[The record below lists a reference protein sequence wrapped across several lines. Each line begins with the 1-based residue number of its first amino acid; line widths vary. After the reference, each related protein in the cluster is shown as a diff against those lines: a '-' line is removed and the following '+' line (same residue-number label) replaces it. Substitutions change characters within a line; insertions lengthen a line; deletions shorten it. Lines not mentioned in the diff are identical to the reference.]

1 MLYFYKM
8 TGRVVYILLVIFLF
22 IAACAGSKMEDDDE
36 LVEKYRQ
43 RIGCNQ
49 YSSLRP
55 AQGEFSDA
63 VEKCKDKLKSVEPDK
78 EIATALVYRSLNKDV
93 LFIHLAVRDETKR
106 IYSGAN
112 FLFDQKSEK
121 VLGYYKCY

>member
-1 MLYFYKM
+1 
-8 TGRVVYILLVIFLF
+8 VYILLLNLVL
-22 IAACAGSKMEDDDE
+22 IAGCASGKVGDDDE

-55 AQGEFSDA
+55 AQGEFSGA
-63 VEKCKDKLKSVEPDK
+63 VEKCKDKLRSAEPDK
-78 EIATALVYRSLNKDV
+78 EVATALVYRSLNKDV

-112 FLFDQKSEK
+112 FLFDQRTEK
-121 VLGYYKCY
+121 VMGYYKCY